1 MGARITWDKG
11 GTAEVL
17 SVSNDAIRIASS
29 VPSPPGSRI
38 EGAVDGDA
46 GTKLWVKIHSSKK
59 QPDGSFVLEGR
70 PLNLGKELRE
80 RLAGAASGSPPPAA
94 GGGAS

>member
-1 MGARITWDKG
+1 MGARVTWDKG

-17 SVSNDAIRIASS
+17 SVSNDAIRLASS
-29 VPSPPGSRI
+29 IPSPPGSRI
-38 EGAVDGDA
+38 EGAVDGEPSA
-46 GTKLWVKIHSSKK
+46 KLWVKIHSSKK

-80 RLAGAASGSPPPAA
+80 RLAGAASGAAA
-94 GGGAS
+94 GEGAS